1 MKTITWSTAAKI
13 AWREAHASRVK
24 FFFVILAVAIGVGA
38 LTGVRG
44 FAAAF
49 RSMLLREARTLM
61 AADMSLRQFLL
72 PTPAQ
77 QAKFDELEARGLRRT
92 WVTETLSMVA
102 PATGTGNPL
111 LSSIKAVDPDA
122 YPFYGELRLEPAGS
136 LKQALQPDAV
146 VISND
151 MLLRLDRQ
159 VGDRLKV
166 GGAEFRIA
174 AIVAKEPDRM
184 TGSMNVGPR
193 LMLSRAGLERA
204 GLMQIGSR
212 AAQRYLFRLPANK
225 PQETIEKIRTELKGA
240 FPEALIADYRETHPL
255 VTRGL
260 NRSTTFLSLVSLIA
274 LIVGA
279 LGVAM
284 AMHSHLQQ
292 RLDSIA
298 IMKCM
303 GATSS
308 AVMRIYAMQTLG
320 LGVAGGVLGILFG
333 AAVQAMFPILIARY
347 FPIAPEFQFYWPS
360 VIQGLATGVLTTV
373 LFTLPPLLSIRD
385 IRPVLILRREM
396 AEAKRRWRQLLP
408 SIASAL
414 LILVGLGGIAAWLTE
429 GSGKDAARL
438 GIYFAGGL
446 AISLLA
452 LYGVAWVLLWSL
464 RKMQKRGSARMPV
477 VLRQGI
483 ANLYRPGNQAEAVL
497 VALGVGV
504 MFTLTIYLV
513 QKQMLDQLTA
523 SAPPGMANVFLIDIR
538 AHQKD
543 DLVKLIKAQKGLQ
556 SEPDL
561 LAAVAARITRVNG
574 TPVPDLGLK
583 GFERRFLQTRT
594 VTWYDQQ
601 PDTTEVLQGL
611 WPAGPDDVC
620 IGEDAAKGLKI
631 GPGAELDWTSN
642 GRDFRARV
650 SCVFKTEEIRVGST
664 VEFIFRQPKLAG
676 FPVTYFGGVRVR
688 PADVPALQ
696 RASYQKFPTVT
707 VINVADV
714 IQIVQEV
721 IDQIAVVVRFISAFA
736 ILAGIIILASSVAG
750 TRFRRIREVV
760 ILKTLGGTRP
770 AIARIFSIE
779 FLILGA
785 VAGLMGG
792 ALATGFSSLLL
803 SRLFEATPRVNL
815 APNGVAILATAL
827 VANLAGWMASFR
839 ILAQRPLEV
848 LRGE

>member
-24 FFFVILAVAIGVGA
+24 FFFVVLAVAIGVGA

-61 AADMSLRQFLL
+61 AADLSLRQFLL
-72 PTPAQ
+72 PTEAQ
-77 QAKFDELEARGLRRT
+77 QKKFDELATRGLRRT
-92 WVTETLSMVA
+92 WVTETLTMVA
-102 PATGTGNPL
+102 PAQGGDPL
-111 LSSIKAVDPDA
+111 LSSIKAVDPAA
-122 YPFYGELRLEPAGS
+122 YPFYGELRLAPAVRLGD
-136 LKQALQPDAV
+136 ALQPDT
-146 VISND
+146 VIVSNE
-151 MLLRLDRQ
+151 MLLRLNLE
-159 VGDRLKV
+159 VGQFVRI
-166 GGAEFRIA
+166 GGLDFRIA
-174 AIVAKEPDRM
+174 AIVEKEPDRM

-193 LMLSRAGLERA
+193 LMMSRAGLERA

-212 AAQRYLFRLPANK
+212 AAQRYLFQMPMNR
-225 PQETIEKIRTELKGA
+225 PQETIEKIRVELKAA
-240 FPEALIADYRETHPL
+240 FPESLIADYRETHPL

-284 AMHSHLQQ
+284 AMNSHLQQ

-308 AVMRIYAMQTLG
+308 AIMRIYALQTLG
-320 LGVAGGVLGILFG
+320 LGLAGGGLGIVLGAG
-333 AAVQAMFPILIARY
+333 VQAMFPILIARY
-347 FPIAPEFQFYWPS
+347 FPVAPEFRFYWPS

-396 AEAKRRWRQLLP
+396 AEAKRRWKQSLP
-408 SIASAL
+408 SIVSAV
-414 LILVGLGGIAAWLTE
+414 LILIGLGGIAAWLTE
-429 GSGKDAARL
+429 GSGQDAVRL
-438 GIYFAGGL
+438 GLYFAGGL
-446 AISLLA
+446 AVSLLA
-452 LYGVAWVLLWSL
+452 LYGVAWLLLWGL
-464 RKMQKRGSARMPV
+464 RKIQKKSSAQMPV
-477 VLRQGI
+477 GLRQGI

-538 AHQKD
+538 AHQKEE
-543 DLVKLIKAQKGLQ
+543 LVKLLKAQKGLQ

-561 LAAVAARITRVNG
+561 LAAVAARITKVNG
-574 TPVPDLGLK
+574 TPVADLGLK

-594 VTWYDQQ
+594 VTWYDRQ
-601 PDTTEVLQGL
+601 PDSTEVLQGL
-611 WPAGPDDVC
+611 WPAHDDDICV
-620 IGEDAAKGLKI
+620 GEDAAKGLKLS
-631 GPGAELDWTSN
+631 PGAELDWTSN

-650 SCVFKTEEIRVGST
+650 SCVFKTEEIRAGST

-736 ILAGIIILASSVAG
+736 ILAGVIILASSVAG

-815 APNGVAILATAL
+815 LPNGVAVIATAL
-827 VANLAGWMASFR
+827 VANLAGWLASFR
-839 ILAQRPLEV
+839 ILSQRPLEV
-848 LRGE
+848 LRAE